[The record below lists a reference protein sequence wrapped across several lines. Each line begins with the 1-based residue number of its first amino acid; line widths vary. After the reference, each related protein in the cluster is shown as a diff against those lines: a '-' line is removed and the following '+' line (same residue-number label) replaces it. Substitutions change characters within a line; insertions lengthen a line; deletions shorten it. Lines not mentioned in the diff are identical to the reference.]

1 MKTTKDFDCVKMMRE
16 IRKKISEEIIKMDN
30 SQILDYFRIK
40 SEEFE
45 KEYGNSVFEK
55 TGT

>member
-16 IRKKISEEIIKMDN
+16 IRDKVNSEIVRMD
-30 SQILDYFRIK
+30 SAQLIEYFHKK

-45 KEYGNSVFEK
+45 SKYGHPVTK
-55 TGT
+55 ADK

>member
-16 IRKKISEEIIKMDN
+16 IREKISEEIIKMDN